1 MPIDS
6 LLEPQVDIQG
16 TALFGTSIFQ
26 PDRLLLGLAWLGL
39 ASGLFR
45 WPASPGQRTAGVR
58 CCGKGAFTASRLST
72 FSFRFC
78 EKLRG
83 DTTVVFSQNILR
95 LMSCFVFLTER
106 SLCWQRFQLPQ
117 CFDCFCSYYQ
127 Q

>member
-1 MPIDS
+1 MNCTFWHFNS
-6 LLEPQVDIQG
+6 SARQV
-16 TALFGTSIFQ
+16 A
-26 PDRLLLGLAWLGL
+26 AWLGL

-45 WPASPGQRTAGVR
+45 RRAPPGQRTAGVH
-58 CCGKGAFTASRLST
+58 CCGKGAFTTSRLGT

-83 DTTVVFSQNILR
+83 DTTVVILR

-117 CFDCFCSYYQ
+117 CFDCVSVATTNNDEA
-127 Q
+127 